1 MARVYEFAGVIPVI
15 DPTAFVHPD
24 AVLIGDVIV
33 GPGCYV
39 APFASL
45 RGDFGRIALE
55 AGVNVQDSCT
65 LHAFPGKATIVG
77 LDGHIGHGAI
87 LHGCTVRHGA
97 LIGMNA
103 VVMDDAVVGEYAF
116 VGAASLV
123 KAGFEVPARSLAAGN
138 PATTIRPLS
147 EIELAWKANGTRVYQ
162 RLAQR
167 SLNSLRPAAALA
179 EVEPN
184 RHRVSW
190 EEGTASPLHALR
202 KRQPK

>member
-15 DPTAFVHPD
+15 DPTAFVHPE
-24 AVLIGDVIV
+24 AVVIGDVII

-45 RGDFGRIALE
+45 RGDFGRITIE

-65 LHAFPGKATIVG
+65 LHAFPGKATLVEA
-77 LDGHIGHGAI
+77 DGHIGHGAI
-87 LHGCTVRHGA
+87 LHGCTVRRGA

-103 VVMDDAVVGEYAF
+103 VVMDDAVVGEFAF
-116 VGAASLV
+116 VGAASFV
-123 KAGFEVPARSLAAGN
+123 KAGFAVPARSLAAGN

-147 EIELAWKANGTRVYQ
+147 ETELAWKANGTRVYQ

-167 SLNSLRPAAALA
+167 SLTTMRPAVALA
-179 EVEPN
+179 VAGPD
-184 RHRVSW
+184 RRGVLW
-190 EEGTASPLHALR
+190 DEGTASPLHVL
-202 KRQPK
+202 KKQV